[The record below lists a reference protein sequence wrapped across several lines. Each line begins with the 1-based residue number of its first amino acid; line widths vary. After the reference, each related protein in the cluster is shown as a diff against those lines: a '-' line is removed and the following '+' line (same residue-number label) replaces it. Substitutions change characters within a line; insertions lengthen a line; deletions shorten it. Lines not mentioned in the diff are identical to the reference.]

1 MLKRNGV
8 PREPETGQSIIETLL
23 MMPFLLFLLL
33 NAVNFGYYFLMLI
46 NLTASQRTGAE
57 YSIMGSAT
65 PSAISLPTTGPS
77 SNILSVSYITYQDL
91 TGAVYAPT
99 TKGALQVCSPSKGLV
114 NPGTPTERAD
124 CDTFGTAPT
133 GYTWPTPHTDPEK
146 NSGLTAPAFV
156 LNRSDVAYTFTPL
169 IPATAFNVA
178 LLLSPNCTSSGGN
191 LSCYFHRYS
200 EMRAMN

>member
-65 PSAISLPTTGPS
+65 PSATSLPTTGPS
-77 SNILSVSYITYQDL
+77 NSILSVSYITYQDL
-91 TGAVYAPT
+91 TGAVYDPT

-114 NPGTPTERAD
+114 NPGTLTERAD

-133 GYTWPTPHTDPEK
+133 GYTWPTPDTDPEK
-146 NSGLTAPAFV
+146 NSGSTAPAFV
-156 LNRSDVAYTFTPL
+156 LNRMDVAYTFTPL